1 MEKKNFGLN
10 SDICD
15 MRNIKDGVFDGYEA
29 IYINSD
35 VVIQNER
42 AKEIIAKYPVTLNAD
57 TIIHPNNAL

>member
-35 VVIQNER
+35 V
-42 AKEIIAKYPVTLNAD
+42 
-57 TIIHPNNAL
+57 